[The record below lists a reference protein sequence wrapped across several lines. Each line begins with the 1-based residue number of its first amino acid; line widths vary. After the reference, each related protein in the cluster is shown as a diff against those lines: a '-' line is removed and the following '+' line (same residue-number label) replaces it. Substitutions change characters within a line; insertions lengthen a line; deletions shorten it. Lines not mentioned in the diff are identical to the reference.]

1 MKRILLRCNAGS
13 LASMV
18 LNPKNGLLHGKVTAV
33 AQHYLD

>member
-18 LNPKNGLLHGKVTAV
+18 LNPKNGLLHGKVRAV
-33 AQHYLD
+33 ALTYLD

>member
-18 LNPKNGLLHGKVTAV
+18 LNPKNGLLHGRTFAV
-33 AQHYLD
+33 ALNYID

>member
-18 LNPKNGLLHGKVTAV
+18 LTPKNGLLHDRAFAV
-33 AQHYLD
+33 VPYYVD